1 MPGDEAT
8 AKILGY
14 AGLIP
19 FITLSIGSWI
29 ALPLIS
35 EPLQVLIAY
44 AATILSFMGAI
55 HWGIAMSGSQ
65 EQNNARFYISVLPA
79 LFAWLALLIP
89 PAYALAIFIFT
100 FTALYLYERF
110 STDSVDFPQWYL
122 PMRGVLTLVVVACLT
137 AALLASTQY

>member
-1 MPGDEAT
+1 MPGNEAT

-19 FITLSIGSWI
+19 FVTLSIGSWI

-35 EPLQVLIAY
+35 EPLPVLIAY

-55 HWGIAMSGSQ
+55 HWGIAMSGSK

-79 LFAWLALLIP
+79 LLAWLALLIP

-100 FTALYLYERF
+100 FIALYLYERF
-110 STDSVDFPQWYL
+110 SPDSVDFPQWYL
-122 PMRGVLTLVVVACLT
+122 PMRGTLTLVVVACLT
-137 AALLASTQY
+137 AALLASTL